1 MSAELKETIDQ
12 LGRLFEG
19 FKGNIIERHEKFVKE
34 NRIDSLKEEEIAK
47 KTANLIKFDEA
58 KERIEAAAK
67 QAEALKTRVDELE
80 AKLNEPVIGGG
91 EKGAG
96 LPRKVK
102 NALERALRTM
112 SDDDI
117 AIVHKYAEEHEVKS
131 LNLTQGDSGGVFYSF
146 THDTALEP
154 MIREVSPLR
163 QICDVRTISTGSYTV
178 KKQTGNTDAG
188 WVTELGDREET
199 DAPTYGQFEIP
210 THECYAQPLI
220 SQKLLDDAEVDIEK
234 ELNDD
239 LSETFSLL
247 ENVAFMTGNGIG
259 RPTGLLTLSTSATE
273 SASTVLHVATG
284 NSGDWNGTDPHLTL
298 LGIPEKLKPQ
308 FLAEA
313 RWMMSRARLAEI
325 MKWVDANKQPT
336 WQPSYQVGTP
346 SMIGGFPITKNEH
359 MPAKAANSLSVAF
372 GNFRRAYRIIDRIG
386 MRMLKDPYTTKGFMK
401 YYTTRRVGAAPV
413 RKDAHLVIK
422 FASS

>member
-1 MSAELKETIDQ
+1 MSAELKQTINE
-12 LGRLFEG
+12 LANLFEG
-19 FKGNIIERHEKFVKE
+19 FKGNIIERHERFEKE

-47 KTANLIKFDEA
+47 KTADIIKFDEA

-67 QAEALKTRVDELE
+67 QADALKTRIDELE
-80 AKLNEPVIGGG
+80 ARINEPVIGPG

-102 NALERALRTM
+102 EALERALRTM
-112 SDDDI
+112 HDDDVTF
-117 AIVHKYAEEHEVKS
+117 VHKYAQEHEGKS

-154 MIREVSPLR
+154 LIREVSPLR
-163 QICDVRTISTGSYTV
+163 QVCDVRTISTSSYTT
-178 KKQTGNTDAG
+178 KKQTANTDAG
-188 WVTELGDREET
+188 WVSEMGERAET
-199 DAPTYGQFEIP
+199 DAPAYGQFEIP
-210 THECYAQPLI
+210 VHECYAQPLI
-220 SQKLLDDAEVDIEK
+220 SQKTLDDAEIDLER

-239 LSETFSLL
+239 LSETFALL

-259 RPTGLLTLSTSATE
+259 RPTGLLTLPTSATE
-273 SASTVLHVATG
+273 SSSTVLHVATG
-284 NSGDWNGTDPHLTL
+284 ASGNWNGTDPHLTL
-298 LGIPEKLKPQ
+298 LGVPELLKPQ
-308 FLAEA
+308 FLAGA

-325 MKWVDANKQPT
+325 MKWVDSNKQPI
-336 WQPSYQVGTP
+336 WQPSYQAGTP
-346 SMIGGFPITKNEH
+346 SLLGGFPVTRNEH

-372 GNFRRAYRIIDRIG
+372 GNFKRAYRIIDRIG
-386 MRMLKDPYTTKGFMK
+386 MRLLKDPFTTKGFMK
-401 YYTTRRVGAAPV
+401 YYVTRRVGGAAV